1 MTTASN
7 TTPAGD
13 VAGNQPH
20 PRRWLALGMLGLAQF
35 MLILDVTVV
44 AIALP
49 LMGADLDMSR
59 KAVTWVV
66 SIYTL
71 TFGGLMLLGGRLA
84 DIIGPRT
91 LVYTGLT
98 IFTLAS
104 LSAGVA
110 QDGAMMLSSRVG
122 QGIGAALLSPAA
134 LSVVVRLFEGEE
146 RNRALGIWSA
156 LGGAGAAV
164 GVLVG
169 GVLSAGPGW
178 PWVFFVNVPAGV
190 LVFAILLRALPDM
203 PPVRTPGASARP
215 DVLGALLVTGATGT
229 LIYATI
235 DAGEAGWLQPRT
247 LSLVAVSIVLY
258 AAFGAW
264 QRVARSPLMDLGL
277 LTRRPVGSG
286 TFVIAIATALM
297 VAVFFLGSFY
307 LQDRAD
313 LGPLATGLLFLP
325 VALATMAGAQVGG
338 RVIGRTGGRALGV
351 AGLLVAAVG
360 LAIPAVFETTVGV
373 VLGISLG
380 AAGIGTLF
388 VVASATALGMIEPHE
403 AGIASGIIST
413 FHEFGASLGA
423 AVVSSVAAASLT
435 GETGS
440 GFASAFGVA
449 AAAAVISAFVAGLAL
464 PSRK

>member
-7 TTPAGD
+7 TTNGPG
-13 VAGNQPH
+13 VAGNQPY

-59 KAVTWVV
+59 EAVTWVV

-84 DIIGPRT
+84 DLIGPRT
-91 LVYTGLT
+91 LVYTGLM

-104 LSAGVA
+104 FSAGVA
-110 QDGAMMLSSRVG
+110 QDGTMMLSSRVG

-178 PWVFFVNVPAGV
+178 PWVFFVNVPAGL
-190 LVFAILLRALPDM
+190 LVFAILLRALPEM
-203 PPVRTPGASARP
+203 PPVQISGARSRP

-229 LIYATI
+229 MIYAMI
-235 DAGEAGWLQPRT
+235 DAGEAGWLQGRT
-247 LSLVAVSIVLY
+247 LTLFAVSIVLY
-258 AAFGAW
+258 VAFGVW

-277 LTRRPVGSG
+277 LTRRPVASG

-325 VALATMAGAQVGG
+325 VALATMAGAQLGG
-338 RVIGRTGGRALGV
+338 RVIGKTGGRSLGV
-351 AGLLVAAVG
+351 AGLLIAAAG
-360 LAIPAVFETTVGV
+360 LAIPAIFETTLGV
-373 VLGISLG
+373 VLGISFG

-449 AAAAVISAFVAGLAL
+449 AAAAAVSAVVAGLAL